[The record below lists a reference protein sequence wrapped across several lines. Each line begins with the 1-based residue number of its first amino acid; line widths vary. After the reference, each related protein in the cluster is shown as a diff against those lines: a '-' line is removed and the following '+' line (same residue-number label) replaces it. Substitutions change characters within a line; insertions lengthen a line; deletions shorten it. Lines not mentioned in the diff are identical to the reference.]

1 MLPAILGIAKAGL
14 GVAGSIAGHSNAV
27 AQARAQNKAAMERY
41 KYQLKI
47 RERENLNQNQLWAT
61 KISQYGLEMKAADK
75 SAARAYGVE
84 DLKQSQRIK
93 SAAFSTQKLNRAM
106 AKSAGVGAASGK
118 SGRSVERSDANIL
131 SQFAR
136 NQAMI
141 TENLMGAE
149 AARQYREMGIADQLT
164 SYRNRAYSNVA
175 IAPTVSETPL
185 APTQLATPSAA
196 GAMIGAASSVLG
208 AVGGFMNNQAP
219 NPGDMFGGGGGAPD
233 LLNSN
238 IDFNIGSTPFGGNY
252 TSTPSFMGSMGSS
265 FFGT

>member
-14 GVAGSIAGHSNAV
+14 GVAGSMAGHANAV
-27 AQARAQNKAAMERY
+27 KQARAQNEAAMERY

-75 SAARAYGVE
+75 AAARAYGVE

-118 SGRSVERSDANIL
+118 QGRSAERIDANIL

-136 NQAMI
+136 NQSMI

-164 SYRNRAYSNVA
+164 SYRNRAFSNVA
-175 IAPTVSETPL
+175 IAPTVSMEPL
-185 APTQLATPSAA
+185 APTQLDTPSSA

-208 AVGGFMNNQAP
+208 AVGGFMGNAAP
-219 NPGDMFGGGGGAPD
+219 DPGPVFGADMGLGGPGLNSSIDYNITPAFGLGSGGSRLFGG
-233 LLNSN
+233 
-238 IDFNIGSTPFGGNY
+238 
-252 TSTPSFMGSMGSS
+252 
-265 FFGT
+265 